1 MANTNLRIK
10 ELCKQKGITQKDLA
24 AKLGY
29 TGEYGHISFYQALG
43 RNNFDLNRLSDIAD
57 ALGCKVA
64 DLFEDRSFN
73 IVCPKCGEELT
84 IEVK

>member
-10 ELCKQKGITQKDLA
+10 ELCKMKGITQKELA

-43 RNNFDLNRLSDIAD
+43 RNNFDMNRLSDIAD
-57 ALGCKVA
+57 ALGCPVSY
-64 DLFEDRSFN
+64 LFEDRETTVKCP
-73 IVCPKCGEELT
+73 VCGAELS
-84 IEVK
+84 IHAK